1 MQPRPTPLVVLCVLS
16 LALAGCDEKPRST
29 RKQQLVK
36 LLPDTPPPP
45 PPPPKPEDRP
55 PPKPEDK
62 PQPQDAP
69 KPAEVPQQQA
79 LKSDETAGD
88 GPGSGLAA
96 GAVTRD
102 YTDQKI
108 GATIGGSSGED
119 SATRLAANTYAHA
132 ATRALNEYLVRDKE
146 VKRLD
151 YKVHVALWLTP
162 VGSLQRVEL
171 MGSTG
176 DEQTDLALRAA
187 LGRFPGIGNP
197 PPARLPQPMRLLV
210 SNRMMG

>member
-1 MQPRPTPLVVLCVLS
+1 
-16 LALAGCDEKPRST
+16 
-29 RKQQLVK
+29 
-36 LLPDTPPPP
+36 
-45 PPPPKPEDRP
+45 
-55 PPKPEDK
+55 
-62 PQPQDAP
+62 
-69 KPAEVPQQQA
+69 VPQQQA
-79 LKSDETAGD
+79 LKSDEAAGE

-108 GATIGGSSGED
+108 GPGNSIGGGSGGD
-119 SATRLAANTYAHA
+119 ASNRLAANTYAHA
-132 ATRALNEYLVRDKE
+132 ATKALNEFLVRDKD

-151 YKVHVALWLTP
+151 YKVRVALWLNP

-171 MGSTG
+171 VGSTG
-176 DEQTDLALRAA
+176 DEQTDQALRTA

-197 PPARLPQPMRLLV
+197 PPAGLPQPMRLLV

>member
-1 MQPRPTPLVVLCVLS
+1 MRHLPLS
-16 LALAGCDEKPRST
+16 LLCALAFTLAACDDKPPST
-29 RKQQLVK
+29 RKMQTVK

-62 PQPQDAP
+62 PQQQEAP
-69 KPAEVPQQQA
+69 KPAEAPPQQA
-79 LKSDETAGD
+79 LKSDEAAGA
-88 GPGSGLAA
+88 GPGNGLSS

-108 GATIGGSSGED
+108 GTGNNIGGGTGED
-119 SATRLAANTYAHA
+119 PAARLAANSYANA
-132 ATRALNEYLVRDKE
+132 AARALNEFLVRDKE

-151 YKVHVALWLTP
+151 YKVRVALWMSPAGGLE
-162 VGSLQRVEL
+162 RAEL
-171 MGSTG
+171 LGSTG
-176 DEQTDLALRAA
+176 DEKADQALRDA
-187 LGRFPGIGNP
+187 LGRFPGFGT

-210 SNRMMG
+210 TNRMMG